1 MLKKSSDIELFL
13 KTVVGTPS
21 SEIDLARHFIEIRL
35 INPLYSTKC
44 YFFAADSIDLEK
56 SFTDIVAESQNSNS
70 NVYVSIALRDSN
82 KSGKNADCSL
92 LRCFITDHDEL
103 NGVKLKNIED
113 PTKKAT
119 ARQEL
124 LELLRSE
131 THIPPTL
138 IVDSGNGFH
147 CYYCLDHFVDIRKHA
162 DTIKMKMQF
171 LNGRYP
177 QAPGDP
183 AMMKISQPI
192 RLPGSW
198 NFKDINGVKPCKIL
212 EYHPERQYKFSDI
225 PNSESKSATTILS
238 KKGKTSKNTS
248 FYPFWECKFLNWM
261 RENPAEQTYHLW
273 FAAASTLAFFGE
285 EGREA
290 FHELS
295 SGYPKYSQPEINRL
309 FDDML
314 KARSEG
320 IGPITYEKITE
331 YGFTEK
337 DDTDAASPAIYIQH
351 LYKNNQLKEMGITFK
366 EERLLFNPNIF
377 AEFFMKQEEL
387 AIYEGKIFYCYREG
401 VWTRLEDY
409 ELLRKI
415 RDLVQDTR
423 KNIFNTNMG
432 NNALE
437 MLRLAVPPIR
447 NLDGFKRLINVEN
460 GMLNLETLELLPHAS
475 SYYSSIRIPLTFD
488 PKATCTHFEK
498 FVQEIMDDDPERV
511 CVIQEFFGYLLTAD
525 TVIHKA
531 FFLFGEGS
539 NGKSVLLDIL
549 TYLIGPENVSNLSL
563 TDLDNSF
570 RRANLVGKTANIAT
584 ENEISSKGFNSQYF
598 KAVVS
603 GDRIQVERKYE
614 APVSY
619 SPLCKLVFAVNNLP
633 YSRDRSYGLYRR
645 MLIIPFNRRFEGKNA
660 DKRLKLRLL
669 AELPGI
675 LNWAITGLVR
685 LQKNDYEFT
694 HSSVIT
700 NAVKTYIE
708 DQNPIHNFILEMISL
723 SEVSGRVAKA
733 HIMENYNLWCHRNG
747 LGDTIKI
754 SPQKFWNTFR
764 ASCKE
769 LGVPFE
775 QQTSNGIR
783 YLKGLSVK
791 EWEDPIPHSLSQLP

>member
-70 NVYVSIALRDSN
+70 NVYVSIALRHSN

-147 CYYCLDHFVDIRKHA
+147 CYYCLDYFVDIRKHA
-162 DTIKMKMQF
+162 DSIKMKMQW
-171 LNGRYP
+171 LNRRYP

-183 AMMKISQPI
+183 AMLKISQPI

-198 NFKDINGVKPCKIL
+198 NFKDINDVKSCKIV

-225 PNSESKSATTILS
+225 PNSESKSAATILS
-238 KKGKTSKNTS
+238 KKSKTSENTS

-320 IGPITYEKITE
+320 IGPITYEKIAE
-331 YGFTEK
+331 YGFSEK

-351 LYKNNQLKEMGITFK
+351 LYKNTQLEKMGITFK
-366 EERLLFNPNIF
+366 EERLIFNPNIF
-377 AEFFMKQEEL
+377 AEFFIRQEEL

-415 RDLVQDTR
+415 RDLIQDTR
-423 KNIFNTNMG
+423 RNIFSTGMG
-432 NNALE
+432 NSALE
-437 MLRLAVPPIR
+437 MLRLAVPQVQ
-447 NLDGFKRLINVEN
+447 NLDKFKHLINLKN
-460 GMLNLETLELLPHAS
+460 GMLNLNTQELIPHDPCYFSTIQLPIA
-475 SYYSSIRIPLTFD
+475 YNPD
-488 PKATCTHFEK
+488 ATCASFKK
-498 FVQEIMDDDPERV
+498 FVNQIMDDDPERV

-539 NGKSVLLDIL
+539 NGKSLLLDIL
-549 TYLIGPENVSNLSL
+549 TNLIGLVNVSNLSL
-563 TDLDNSF
+563 SDLDNSF

-584 ENEISSKGFNSQYF
+584 ENEISSKGFNSQFF
-598 KAVVS
+598 KAIVS

-614 APVSY
+614 SPISY
-619 SPLCKLVFAVNNLP
+619 APLCKLVFAVNNLP
-633 YSRDRSYGLYRR
+633 YSRDKSHGLYRR
-645 MLIIPFNRRFEGKNA
+645 MFIIPFNRRFEGKDA
-660 DKRLKLRLL
+660 DKHLNEKLLT
-669 AELPGI
+669 ELPGI
-675 LNWAITGLVR
+675 LNWALKGLVR
-685 LQKNDYEFT
+685 LRQNDYEFT
-694 HSSVIT
+694 NSSII
-700 NAVKTYIE
+700 NSAVNSYIE
-708 DQNPIHNFILEMISL
+708 DQNPIHLFISETVSI
-723 SEVSGRVAKA
+723 SEVSERVAKA
-733 HIMENYNLWCHRNG
+733 HIMESYNLWCHRNG
-747 LGDTIKI
+747 LGDTTKI

-769 LGVPFE
+769 LALPFE
-775 QQTSNGIR
+775 QQVSNGTR
-783 YLKGLSVK
+783 YLKGLSIK
-791 EWEDPIPHSLSQLP
+791 EMEGSIPSPLSQFL